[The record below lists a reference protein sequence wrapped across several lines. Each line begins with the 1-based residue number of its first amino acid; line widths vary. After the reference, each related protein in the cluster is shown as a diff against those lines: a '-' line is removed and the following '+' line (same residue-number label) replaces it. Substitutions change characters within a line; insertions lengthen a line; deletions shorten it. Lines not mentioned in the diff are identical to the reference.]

1 MSNNTFGRLLRLTT
15 FGESHG
21 PALGGV
27 IDGFPAGIAIDMD
40 FIRSEM
46 ARRRPGSTSLG
57 TKRNESDEP
66 EILSGI
72 LDGVSTGAPIGFII
86 RNTSQR
92 SSDYDDIAHTFRPG
106 HADYTYQ
113 MKYGIR
119 DPRGGG
125 RSSGRETSCR
135 VFGGAL
141 AKLLLRNEGISID
154 AGVIAVG
161 GTKASGYSW
170 TPPFPPPLY
179 APECPELKAME
190 EEIRRAAADGDSIG
204 GLIEC
209 RATGMIP
216 GLGEPA

>member
-154 AGVIAVG
+154 AGVIAV
-161 GTKASGYSW
+161 
-170 TPPFPPPLY
+170 
-179 APECPELKAME
+179 APALCARMP
-190 EEIRRAAADGDSIG
+190 
-204 GLIEC
+204 
-209 RATGMIP
+209 
-216 GLGEPA
+216 